1 MISNSS
7 DEPGNEAEQANADSR
22 AEDGAV
28 LTPGQLAEA
37 QRYARLD
44 LICDLTTRVV
54 DLTFLVV
61 LAFVLG
67 GPHGWLMQHVP
78 ATQSIH
84 HAPRDVGKPH
94 AEREEY
100 YQGAGTPETLRLGV
114 LYLLIAALNMAID
127 FPLSFYGGFVL
138 EHQFGMS
145 QLSLGRWLWRYAKGQ
160 ALQLVFGLLLLVGLY
175 WLIWTTGTWWW
186 LTAAVAVFAV
196 AIVSGQL
203 MPVLIMPLFYKIAR
217 LDDAELAQRM
227 QRLAEGTGLSIEGV
241 YRMNLSTETVKA
253 NAMLAG
259 LGPTRRVILGDT
271 LLDNF
276 TPDEIEVILAHE
288 VGHHVHRHI
297 YRMIVLGA
305 VFCAAG
311 FWACDAV
318 LTLWIRATDPALI
331 TPGGSI
337 DYTQFPVYA
346 LPMMML
352 VLSLF
357 STLLE
362 PLTNAISRHHER
374 QCDRYALTR
383 TGKAEAYRT
392 AFRKLAGLNKDDP
405 APNSVAVMLFHSHP
419 PISERLAMAEGAEG
433 AKG

>member
-1 MISNSS
+1 EWTFTVGSRTSTVDNPAFQAEKRLNPVNLHSPDSS
-7 DEPGNEAEQANADSR
+7 GDEATESTDASLTK
-22 AEDGAV
+22 DGAV
-28 LTPGQLAEA
+28 LTPEQLAEA

-54 DLTFLVV
+54 DLGFLVV
-61 LAFVLG
+61 LAFLLG
-67 GPHGWLMQHVP
+67 GPNGWLMQHVP
-78 ATQSIH
+78 S
-84 HAPRDVGKPH
+84 
-94 AEREEY
+94 
-100 YQGAGTPETLRLGV
+100 AGTPETLRLSV
-114 LYLLIAALNMAID
+114 LFLLIATLNMAID
-127 FPLSFYGGFVL
+127 FPFSFYGGFVL

-160 ALQLVFGLLLLVGLY
+160 SLQLVFGLLLLVGLY
-175 WLIWTTGTWWW
+175 WLIWTTGPWWW
-186 LTAAVAVFAV
+186 LTAAGAVFAV
-196 AIVSGQL
+196 AIVAGQL
-203 MPVLIMPLFYKIAR
+203 MPVLIMPLFYKITR

-241 YRMNLSTETVKA
+241 YRMDLSKETVKA

-276 TPDEIEVILAHE
+276 TTDEIEVILAHE

-331 TPGGSI
+331 TSGGSI

-374 QCDRYALTR
+374 QCDRYALNR

-392 AFRKLAGLNKDDP
+392 AFRKLARLNKDDP

-419 PISERLAMAEGAEG
+419 PISERLAMAEGA
-433 AKG
+433 KS